1 MFALDCVNSDGVL
14 QGYIEMLNNVTSTY
28 IHQEWCFPWWLLVV
42 LILLFVCC
50 CCCILCCCLRRRASK
65 PAAVRELQKQSSSK
79 IRRSV
84 RFGAEEVVGIAAD
97 GLAEEAPG
105 APPILAEIDLPI
117 GWEIVFTGEGD
128 DAQPYF
134 FNTATGESQ
143 WEKPSPPK
151 LSWQSRSGSV
161 EEIGMARR
169 VLSTTDARA

>member
-42 LILLFVCC
+42 LILLFVCCC

-97 GLAEEAPG
+97 GLAEEAP
-105 APPILAEIDLPI
+105 D
-117 GWEIVFTGEGD
+117 
-128 DAQPYF
+128 
-134 FNTATGESQ
+134 
-143 WEKPSPPK
+143 
-151 LSWQSRSGSV
+151 
-161 EEIGMARR
+161 
-169 VLSTTDARA
+169 